1 MKSLSVRNALI
12 VSIFFII
19 LVWIF
24 KIIRNTIYLDS
35 VLTLFDSMP
44 KVLIQAFITAVLV
57 IIFVTFFIRLS
68 REKFNELGFR
78 KGNFT
83 GQLRNGIL
91 FGVLIFIADTFL
103 LSPLLDAL
111 LPAAAVRGIDMA
123 KLFSNTSYLI
133 LFMFIGWF
141 KGGFSEELW
150 RIFVLTRFEKLFG
163 KPGLIIAL
171 ILSSII
177 FGIGHL
183 YQGISGLI
191 SISIIGFLYALVY
204 LRKRSALEAVLAH
217 ATENTI
223 SIILGYIV
231 YSGS

>member
-1 MKSLSVRNALI
+1 LKNLSVRNALI
-12 VSIFFII
+12 ISFGFII
-19 LVWIF
+19 VVWIF
-24 KIIRNTIYLDS
+24 KVIRNTVFLDS
-35 VLTLFDSMP
+35 VLALFKSMP
-44 KVLIQAFITAVLV
+44 HVFMEAFITAVLV
-57 IIFVTFFIRLS
+57 IICVTFLLRLS
-68 REKFNELGFR
+68 KEKFTEIGFR
-78 KGNFT
+78 KDALLKQAGY
-83 GQLRNGIL
+83 GIL
-91 FGVLIFIADTFL
+91 FGVLIFITDTVVINTIL
-103 LSPLLDAL
+103 NAL
-111 LPAAAVRGIDMA
+111 LPETSGQGIDMS
-123 KLFSNTSYLI
+123 KLFSNTGYIFIFL
-133 LFMFIGWF
+133 FIGIF

-183 YQGISGLI
+183 YQGLSGLI
-191 SISIIGFLYALVY
+191 SISIIGFMYALVY

-231 YSGS
+231 YSGA